1 MLKLGDLNL
10 EGKSYDKIMI
20 ATDGSKQVEKAVKAA
35 VELARLTG
43 ARLYAVHVIAST
55 GYTPRNFG
63 WEESLREILEAEAK
77 RAVTFVEEAG
87 KASGIEVESVI
98 LDGHPA
104 DRIMGFAEQEDMD
117 LIVMG
122 TLGRTGL
129 DRFLLGSVAEKIV
142 RHSKTPVMVVK
153 GETANEEPVF

>member
-1 MLKLGDLNL
+1 M

-20 ATDGSKQVEKAVKAA
+20 ATDGSKQVEKAVKSA

-43 ARLYAVHVIAST
+43 ARLYAVYVIAST

-87 KASGIEVESVI
+87 KNSGIEVESVI

-153 GETANEEPVF
+153 GETANEEPVL

>member
-1 MLKLGDLNL
+1 M

>member
-1 MLKLGDLNL
+1 LGDLIL

-20 ATDGSKQVEKAVKAA
+20 ATDGSKQVEKAVKSA

-43 ARLYAVHVIAST
+43 ARLYAVYVIAST

-87 KASGIEVESVI
+87 KNSGIEVESVI

-104 DRIMGFAEQEDMD
+104 DRVMEFAEQEGID

-129 DRFLLGSVAEKIV
+129 DRFLLGSIAEKVV

-153 GETANEEPVF
+153 GETANEEPVL

>member
-1 MLKLGDLNL
+1 LGDLIL

-20 ATDGSKQVEKAVKAA
+20 ATDGSKQVEKAVKSA

-43 ARLYAVHVIAST
+43 ARLYAVYVIAST

-87 KASGIEVESVI
+87 KNSGIEVESVI

-153 GETANEEPVF
+153 GETANEEPVL

>member
-1 MLKLGDLNL
+1 M

-43 ARLYAVHVIAST
+43 ARLYAVYVIAST

-87 KASGIEVESVI
+87 KNSGIEVESVI

-104 DRIMGFAEQEDMD
+104 DRVMEFAEQEGID

-129 DRFLLGSVAEKIV
+129 DRFLLGSIAEKVV

-153 GETANEEPVF
+153 GETANEEPVL

>member
-1 MLKLGDLNL
+1 M

-20 ATDGSKQVEKAVKAA
+20 ATDGSKQVEKAVKSA

-43 ARLYAVHVIAST
+43 ARLYAVYVIAST

-87 KASGIEVESVI
+87 KNSGIEVESVI

-104 DRIMGFAEQEDMD
+104 DRVMEFAEQEGID

-129 DRFLLGSVAEKIV
+129 DRFLLGSIAEKVV

-153 GETANEEPVF
+153 GETANEEPVL

>member
-1 MLKLGDLNL
+1 MED
-10 EGKSYDKIMI
+10 KSYDKIMI
-20 ATDGSKQVEKAVKAA
+20 ATDGSKQVEKAVEAA
-35 VELARLTG
+35 VQLAKITG
-43 ARLYAVHVIAST
+43 ARLYAVYVIASA

-77 RAVTFVEEAG
+77 KAVTFVEEAG
-87 KASGIEVESVI
+87 KVSGVKVEPVI
-98 LDGHPA
+98 LEGHPA
-104 DRIMGFAEQEDMD
+104 DRIMKFAEQEDMD

-129 DRFLLGSVAEKIV
+129 DRFLLGSIAENVV

-153 GETANEEPVF
+153 GEAEKES

>member
-1 MLKLGDLNL
+1 L
-10 EGKSYDKIMI
+10 EDKSYDKIMI
-20 ATDGSKQVEKAVKAA
+20 ATDGSKQVEKAVEAA
-35 VELARLTG
+35 VQLAKITG
-43 ARLYAVHVIAST
+43 ARLYAVYVIASA

-77 RAVTFVEEAG
+77 KAVTFVEEAG
-87 KASGIEVESVI
+87 KVSGVKVEPVI
-98 LDGHPA
+98 LEGHPA
-104 DRIMGFAEQEDMD
+104 DRIMKFAEQEDMD

-129 DRFLLGSVAEKIV
+129 DRFLLGSIAENVV

-153 GETANEEPVF
+153 GEAEKES

>member
-1 MLKLGDLNL
+1 VLKLGDFNL

-20 ATDGSKQVEKAVKAA
+20 ATDGSKQVEKAIEAA
-35 VELARLTG
+35 VQLAKITG
-43 ARLYAVHVIAST
+43 ARLYTVYVIASA

-63 WEESLREILEAEAK
+63 WQESLREILEAEAK
-77 RAVTFVEEAG
+77 KAVTFVEEAG
-87 KASGIEVESVI
+87 KVSGVKVEPVI
-98 LDGHPA
+98 LEGHPA
-104 DRIMGFAEQEDMD
+104 DRIIKFAEQEDMD

-129 DRFLLGSVAEKIV
+129 DRFLLGSIAENVV

-153 GETANEEPVF
+153 GEAEK

>member
-1 MLKLGDLNL
+1 VLKLGDLIL

-20 ATDGSKQVEKAVKAA
+20 ATDGSKQVEKAVESA

-43 ARLYAVHVIAST
+43 ARLYAVYVIAST

-63 WEESLREILEAEAK
+63 WEESLREVLEAEAK

-104 DRIMGFAEQEDMD
+104 DRIIEFAEQEGID

-153 GETANEEPVF
+153 GEVANEEPVL

>member
-1 MLKLGDLNL
+1 
-10 EGKSYDKIMI
+10 MI
-20 ATDGSKQVEKAVKAA
+20 ATDGSKQVEKAVKSA

-43 ARLYAVHVIAST
+43 ARLYAVYVIAST

-87 KASGIEVESVI
+87 KNSGIEVESVI

-104 DRIMGFAEQEDMD
+104 DRVMEFAEQEGID

-129 DRFLLGSVAEKIV
+129 DRFLLGSIAEKVV

-153 GETANEEPVF
+153 GETANEEPVL